1 MAAVPRQ
8 IEPLVRSGPH
18 VGIGRLTVRIAGD
31 RSRPLPRAPDPA
43 SLLKAVGEALS
54 SLVDPADPTIWV
66 VRRLNLH
73 TRSAIADTAGIVAAV
88 AAALR
93 AAIARVLRGETV
105 DGVLRFPDRTAWL
118 SALLWDH
125 GRGEARGRWCY
136 ARFAYLDALPSEWVP
151 RQLFTA
157 EPEMAWP
164 IVKRFH
170 AERRLA
176 AWLNTIGERGVGGI
190 EPLLLDGRARNG
202 AGGEAVTRSL
212 AHALLHAAAAGMP
225 VASRRAM
232 LFAVIECLAEGSLAT
247 APSRTAMLAARTVA
261 AARARNPVRSGIS
274 NPRIS
279 PLVRS
284 PEDSAAPR
292 ALGRSDDRDARP
304 EDGTKRVLPDDALF
318 DTPRAGV
325 VLLWRSVR
333 ALGLDALIEGR
344 EDAPRARLTL
354 AATLAGPSRD
364 AAWTDPAL
372 HWLTGF
378 TPRKGDKPLAGDAR
392 LARRFADHMIEHAR
406 PKAIER
412 VTQQCGGLA
421 IEQDRAS
428 EDWLAIAPRSAPGL
442 RTEAMRDPALDI
454 AFFGISRSRARRP
467 WALLAR
473 AAYADL
479 GRRLTGLE
487 RSSASWLWTNVL
499 AGSGQLVPSGD
510 ATLFMPSV
518 PLDLVL
524 RMTGLDGT
532 RFTLGDGRSVTI
544 QLPGAR

>member
-1 MAAVPRQ
+1 MTAVPRP
-8 IEPLVRSGPH
+8 IEPPIRSGPR

-31 RSRPLPRAPDPA
+31 RSRRLPRAPEPA
-43 SLLKAVGEALS
+43 NLSEAVAEALS
-54 SLVDPADPTIWV
+54 SLVDPGDPTIWV
-66 VRRLNLH
+66 VRRLDLH
-73 TRSAIADTAGIVAAV
+73 ARSSIADAAGIAAAV

-105 DGVLRFPDRTAWL
+105 DGVLRFPDRAAWL
-118 SALLWDH
+118 AALLWDH

-136 ARFAYLDALPSEWVP
+136 ARFAYLDALPAEWVP

-157 EPEMAWP
+157 EPEMGWP
-164 IVKRFH
+164 IMLRFH

-176 AWLNTIGERGVGGI
+176 AWLNAIGERGAGGI

-202 AGGEAVTRSL
+202 AGGEAVTRPL

-232 LFAVIECLAEGSLAT
+232 LFAMIECLAEGSLAT
-247 APSRTAMLAARTVA
+247 APSRTTMLAARAVA
-261 AARARNPVRSGIS
+261 AARGRNPARPGIS
-274 NPRIS
+274 DPRVS
-279 PLVRS
+279 PLAHS
-284 PEDSAAPR
+284 PEDSAATGEPD
-292 ALGRSDDRDARP
+292 GSDDRGTRAE
-304 EDGTKRVLPDDALF
+304 EDPKRVLLDDALF
-318 DTPRAGV
+318 DTPHAGV

-333 ALGLDALIEGR
+333 ALGLDTLVEGM

-354 AATLAGPSRD
+354 AAILAGPSRD
-364 AAWTDPAL
+364 VAWADPAL

-378 TPRKGDKPLAGDAR
+378 TPRKGDKPLVGDAR
-392 LARRFADHMIEHAR
+392 LARRFTDHMIEHAR
-406 PKAIER
+406 PKTIER

-428 EDWLAIAPRSAPGL
+428 EDWLAVTPRAAPGL
-442 RTEAMRDPALDI
+442 RIEAMRDPAVDI

-487 RSSASWLWTNVL
+487 RSSAAWLWTNLL